1 VAPSRNSLRRSSR
14 KRPSSGRRSA
24 RPAERRAS
32 TASAPPRPAGGAPRS
47 IKASRDEAPKPI
59 WAPLP
64 ITEAL
69 ILIGLVVAAVGLV
82 RGEPPLVLGGL
93 VLVMLSSLEL
103 AAREHFAGY
112 RSHSSL
118 LAGVGALVVGPGG
131 GLLLHALDV
140 ADPPAWAL
148 IVVAAVVF
156 AALFGVFRRAF
167 RRRSG
172 GLPFRV

>member
-1 VAPSRNSLRRSSR
+1 VAPSRNSNRRSSR
-14 KRPSSGRRSA
+14 KRPSSGRRSPRPDA
-24 RPAERRAS
+24 RRPPA
-32 TASAPPRPAGGAPRS
+32 ASAPPPPVGPRS

-64 ITEAL
+64 ITEGL

-82 RGEPPLVLGGL
+82 RREPAFVLGGL

-118 LAGVGALVVGPGG
+118 LAGVVALIVGPGG
-131 GLLLHALDV
+131 GFLLHQLDV
-140 ADPPAWAL
+140 VDPPAWAL

-156 AALFGVFRRAF
+156 GALFGVFRRAF